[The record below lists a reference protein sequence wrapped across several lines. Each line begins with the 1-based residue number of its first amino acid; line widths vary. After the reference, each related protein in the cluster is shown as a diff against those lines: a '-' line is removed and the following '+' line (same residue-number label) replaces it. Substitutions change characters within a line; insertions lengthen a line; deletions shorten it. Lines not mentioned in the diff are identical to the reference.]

1 MTLTGRQIDEI
12 RNLIQGQIMT
22 DVALSRFT
30 SFKIGGPADLVAE
43 PKNYA
48 ELKELL
54 RYLDREKI
62 NRVVLGAGTNV
73 LFHDKGFRGVV
84 IRTTALDSLGIH
96 ENGSDFCKVTLAAGV
111 LLPRAVSKACRQ
123 GLEGLESLW
132 GIPGSFGGAVVT
144 NAGSGDI
151 CVGQLLESV
160 KLVTRSGGELVV
172 SGRDLTYGYRSMSLP
187 QGSTVVEG
195 VLRLRRGDPDSISA
209 ELDRSRARR
218 RGKQPVD
225 QPSAGCVFKN
235 PAPDTSAGALVDRL
249 GFKGVCVGGAEVSP
263 VHANFIVNRGH
274 ATAAD
279 VLELIERIRSKA
291 SERAHANLEL
301 EICVIG
307 EEAARE

>member
-1 MTLTGRQIDEI
+1 VTLTGRQIDEI

-30 SFKIGGPADLVAE
+30 SFKIGGPADLLAE

-54 RYLDREKI
+54 LYLDQERI

-96 ENGSDFCKVTLAAGV
+96 ENGSDFCRVTLAAGV

-144 NAGSGDI
+144 NAGSGDV
-151 CVGQLLESV
+151 CVGELLESV
-160 KLVTRSGGELVV
+160 KLVTRSGEELVV

-195 VLRLRRGDPDSISA
+195 VLRLRRADPDSISA
-209 ELDRSRARR
+209 ELERSRARR

-235 PAPDTSAGALVDRL
+235 PAPDTPAGAIIDRL

-263 VHANFIVNRGH
+263 VHANFIINRGH

-291 SERAHANLEL
+291 LERSHANLEL

-307 EEAARE
+307 EDAAHE